1 MQGLL
6 QSLRVLGLLLGLAGG
21 VWAMDATDISSPDR
35 SGYTPAEMA
44 AWFNDR
50 TKSPVTSSG
59 EQVALIWQ
67 LCSRCRALIEQSGG
81 DNYGMIYQ
89 NVDDSYATII
99 QLGNG
104 HQGIVQAGGG
114 PSYASIWQAPGTIG
128 NIATINQSGGAAAVA
143 SATWR

>member
-1 MQGLL
+1 
-6 QSLRVLGLLLGLAGG
+6 
-21 VWAMDATDISSPDR
+21 MDVTDISFPDR

-67 LCSRCRALIEQSGG
+67 LCSGCRALIDQSGE

-89 NVDDSYATII
+89 NVDDSYARII
-99 QLGNG
+99 QEGSG

-114 PSYASIWQAPGTIG
+114 PFIASIYQAPGTIG
-128 NIATINQSGGAAAVA
+128 NIANIFQSGGAAAVA